1 MTKETLYQKFLE
13 SLGDNDYEVISHYN
27 LVVSENK
34 KIYRNN
40 YWFFDNILID
50 EGFESLYSKF
60 LYGDYTSDHDY
71 ITFDEKGNFK
81 TFDECDLRKYINLDN
96 LFELILLNYNWIQYS
111 LDEDLSC
118 DFDEY
123 FETLKL

>member
-1 MTKETLYQKFLE
+1 MTKEILYQKFLE

-34 KIYRNN
+34 KIYRNDCE
-40 YWFFDNILID
+40 FFDDDLKD
-50 EGFESLYSKF
+50 EGFKSLYSKF

-71 ITFDEKGNFK
+71 ITFDENGNFK
-81 TFDECDLRKYINLDN
+81 TFDRCDLRKHVNLDN
-96 LFELILLNYNWIQYS
+96 LFELILLNYDWIQYS

-118 DFDEY
+118 DFYDY